1 MKNIKKKKKIR
12 ICNLI
17 VKYLSLQFCALEK
30 HTEIINIKVK
40 RIITFRIRKSTNR
53 SLNSKKSHTQKI
65 NPNVCICRNHQTK
78 GRQLVPTLYRGYND
92 KNIRSLNHHHYL
104 QEMNEVHP
112 PTCL

>member
-1 MKNIKKKKKIR
+1 M
-12 ICNLI
+12 
-17 VKYLSLQFCALEK
+17 KYLSLQFCALEK
-30 HTEIINIKVK
+30 HIEIINIKVK

-53 SLNSKKSHTQKI
+53 SLNSKKSHTQKKI
-65 NPNVCICRNHQTK
+65 NPNLCICRNHQTK
-78 GRQLVPTLYRGYND
+78 GSQLVPTLCRGYND

>member
-1 MKNIKKKKKIR
+1 MKSKKPIR
-12 ICNLI
+12 ICNLL

-30 HTEIINIKVK
+30 HTEIINITVK
-40 RIITFRIRKSTNR
+40 CIITFRIRKSTNR
-53 SLNSKKSHTQKI
+53 SLNSKKSHTHTQKKI
-65 NPNVCICRNHQTK
+65 NPNVCICRNLQTK
-78 GRQLVPTLYRGYND
+78 GSQLVPTLYRGYND

>member
-1 MKNIKKKKKIR
+1 MKNIKKKQIR

-53 SLNSKKSHTQKI
+53 SLNSKKSHTQKKSTQMYAYVEI
-65 NPNVCICRNHQTK
+65 IKQRAVN
-78 GRQLVPTLYRGYND
+78 
-92 KNIRSLNHHHYL
+92 
-104 QEMNEVHP
+104 
-112 PTCL
+112 